1 MVRGVGSSV
10 PSTVE
15 NRSSDRFS
23 SWCEGIDA
31 SDQDEGG
38 GNSDA
43 DGDEGV
49 TEAKAATEQCEGR
62 SHGAQEKGHPYPPR
76 SPPSDCSLDVHSAA
90 ELPGEGGQL
99 TDRQQTDAVS
109 DRDRDPEPVS
119 ELPCE
124 EFGGEAEERERE
136 HCLETEQTEKGG
148 QYGDA
153 RESPQHRRC
162 LRGADERNSRQ
173 RYGEN
178 GGS

>member
-1 MVRGVGSSV
+1 VNPDFNPKVAGSIPAQLLRFAGLLSDAAACPSGSSRLQLHALNCGSLQLVAARAMGSSV

-15 NRSSDRFS
+15 NSRSDRLS

-43 DGDEGV
+43 DSDEGV

-62 SHGAQEKGHPYPPR
+62 SHRAQEKGYPHPPH

-99 TDRQQTDAVS
+99 AERQ
-109 DRDRDPEPVS
+109 
-119 ELPCE
+119 
-124 EFGGEAEERERE
+124 
-136 HCLETEQTEKGG
+136 
-148 QYGDA
+148 
-153 RESPQHRRC
+153 
-162 LRGADERNSRQ
+162 
-173 RYGEN
+173 
-178 GGS
+178 